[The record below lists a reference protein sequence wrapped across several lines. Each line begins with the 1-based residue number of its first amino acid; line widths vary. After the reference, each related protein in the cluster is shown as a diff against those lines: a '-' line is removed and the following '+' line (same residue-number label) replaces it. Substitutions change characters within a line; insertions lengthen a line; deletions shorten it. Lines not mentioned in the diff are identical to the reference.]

1 MSLSEQIREAQE
13 RKRLAEERAA
23 LAEEHLATLQ
33 RAKLLEERLAVLG
46 QGGSGGSAGGEKNKC
61 GEGNDSDIEILGER
75 AREINYHGTNP
86 EWHPLQDKLIRYNWL
101 F

>member
-33 RAKLLEERLAVLG
+33 RAKLLQERLAVLG

-61 GEGNDSDIEILGER
+61 GEGNDSESDIEILGER
-75 AREINYHGTNP
+75 AKEIVYHGTNP
-86 EWHPLQDKLIRYNWL
+86 EWHPLQDKLIR
-101 F
+101 

>member
-33 RAKLLEERLAVLG
+33 RAKLLQERIAVLG
-46 QGGSGGSAGGEKNKC
+46 QGGSAGGEKNKC

-75 AREINYHGTNP
+75 ARKINYHGTNP